1 MPGRSIL
8 TAVLVLLAAGCT
20 LLGAGD
26 RSSTRQVAAPG
37 EAIDSADAG
46 PLCWDSSS
54 VFLCIG
60 STFKQCAA
68 VPGEGCV
75 RCTCAIGTPSAV
87 PRLGSTSPVW
97 SDRENQNLMGQPR
110 VP

>member
-1 MPGRSIL
+1 MSGRSAV
-8 TAVLVLLAAGCT
+8 TAVLVLVAAGCT
-20 LLGAGD
+20 LFGAGD
-26 RSSTRQVAAPG
+26 RSSAHPVASAG
-37 EAIDSADAG
+37 ESVGSTDAG
-46 PLCWDSSS
+46 PPCWDSSK
-54 VFLCIG
+54 VVLCIG
-60 STFKQCAA
+60 STYRQCAP

-97 SDRENQNLMGQPR
+97 SDRQEQNLMGQPR